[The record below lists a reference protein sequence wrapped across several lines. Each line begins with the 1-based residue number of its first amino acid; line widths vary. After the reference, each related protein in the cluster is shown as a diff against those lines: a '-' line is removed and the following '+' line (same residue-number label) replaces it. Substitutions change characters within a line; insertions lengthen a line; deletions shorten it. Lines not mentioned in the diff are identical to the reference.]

1 DPLPHLVLNGMF
13 LALYLVAVV
22 YLVNTAHQGGLL
34 VHAYG
39 VRAMID
45 VPSQNAAS
53 ESAHEVEE
61 EESER

>member
-1 DPLPHLVLNGMF
+1 MF